1 MRSCRESPEPL
12 SNTSSGKLSLR
23 PSSQRV
29 TASVACAVVAGGGY
43 AVVASVRN
51 NCLAITLFD
60 SLLMS
65 RTTSYSGG
73 GLSVASGNA
82 PDRRLP
88 SRTRPVK
95 LPPPGIPHY
104 VEELRTKMG

>member
-12 SNTSSGKLSLR
+12 SSTSSGKLSLR

-43 AVVASVRN
+43 EVVASVRN

-73 GLSVASGNA
+73 GPIDSSG
-82 PDRRLP
+82 
-88 SRTRPVK
+88 
-95 LPPPGIPHY
+95 PPPHPRSPAPPRPATPPPPPVHH
-104 VEELRTKMG
+104 

>member
-12 SNTSSGKLSLR
+12 SSTSSGKLSLR

-43 AVVASVRN
+43 EVVASVRN

-73 GLSVASGNA
+73 GFFV
-82 PDRRLP
+82 P
-88 SRTRPVK
+88 SRTPAHPS
-95 LPPPGIPHY
+95 LPAPPPPGEPAPPGLHNFS
-104 VEELRTKMG
+104 K